1 MKLYKGRPENTQRRL
16 DKEIRVYDLL
26 DSLGIEYERTDH
38 EQADTMNRQ
47 IPWKHVMRLTQS
59 YRLRY
64 VRIFSCVI
72 GKRQTSICL

>member
-1 MKLYKGRPENTQRRL
+1 MELYKGRPEDTQGRL

-26 DSLGIEYERTDH
+26 DSLGIEYVRTDH
-38 EQADTMNRQ
+38 EQIQ
-47 IPWKHVMRLTQS
+47 WKHVMRLMQS

-64 VRIFSCVI
+64 ARIFSCAT

>member
-1 MKLYKGRPENTQRRL
+1 MELYKGRPENIQGRL

-38 EQADTMNRQ
+38 EQTDTMEADDQNY
-47 IPWKHVMRLTQS
+47 QS
-59 YRLRY
+59 FLA
-64 VRIFSCVI
+64 RIFSCAT